1 MVARYLPGI
10 GEWAAQCKNP
20 PHAAFQNCPG
30 GFLVAGNG
38 AGRADWRTG
47 LKRQGAGRL
56 RMPASTSMTT
66 HDRLS
71 AAAASGRLLPSAAEN
86 IAAFLGARL
95 PAWAGESIQEL
106 VAKEAWSELN
116 DRFYRYLE
124 FGTGGMRG
132 RTIGVVPASAETGR
146 IDERGAPEHA
156 AVGSNLLND
165 FTLIR
170 ATVGLYRYTAGFLA
184 GKGERTKP
192 RLVIAH
198 DVRHFSRHFTEL
210 AASTWT
216 RLGGEAFVFDA
227 PRPTPQLSFSVRWL
241 KAHAG
246 VVITA
251 SHNPPHDNGFKA
263 YFDDGAQVV
272 PPHDKAIVEQV
283 NAVPLGELG
292 AYLEPDLAGVT
303 TLGRDADEAYAAV
316 AAKAAL
322 DPGVFRRTKL
332 KVVFTNIHGTGAV
345 HSVPLLRQAGCEVV
359 PVPEQLEFDGRFPT
373 VKSPNP
379 ENAEA
384 LARAVALAER
394 EGGDVVVATD
404 PDADRMGC
412 AVRTRDGRME
422 LLTGNQ
428 IGALLTEYRI
438 SKYKELGWIPR
449 DGSDRAAI
457 VKTFVTT
464 RLQDAIGR
472 GHGVK
477 VINTLTGFKWIA
489 AKMRGYE
496 EKLRQAMGPEFDYE
510 AAPFEERAR
519 LLQQHSTFYVFGT
532 EESYGYL
539 PNDYVRDKDG
549 NSACLMFA
557 ELCAWVKGRGM
568 TVPEFLD
575 EIFLRY
581 GFYLEGVINLYYE
594 GATGSEK
601 IKRIL
606 ETYRANPPK
615 AFGDV
620 RVTQFQDFGRERMV
634 DDDGGQIPAQDLYLV
649 TLANGYSFAA
659 RGSGTEPKIKFYLFA
674 SEKVGSATELPAVKE
689 SVRAT
694 LDSLSRQIEADAK
707 ARAES

>member
-1 MVARYLPGI
+1 MTTLARI
-10 GEWAAQCKNP
+10 QAAAQ
-20 PHAAFQNCPG
+20 
-30 GFLVAGNG
+30 AG
-38 AGRADWRTG
+38 
-47 LKRQGAGRL
+47 Q
-56 RMPASTSMTT
+56 
-66 HDRLS
+66 
-71 AAAASGRLLPSAAEN
+71 LLPSTAEN
-86 IAAFLGARL
+86 LAAFLAARL
-95 PAWAGESIQEL
+95 PAWAERSIDEL
-106 VAKEAWSELN
+106 VAQAAWGELN
-116 DRFYRYLE
+116 DRFYRFLE

-132 RTIGVVPASAETGR
+132 RTIGVVPAPSETGR
-146 IDERGAPEHA
+146 PDERGSPEHA

-170 ATVGLYRYTAGFLA
+170 AVIGLYRYTAKHLA
-184 GKGERTKP
+184 TQGVKGRP
-192 RLVIAH
+192 RLVIAY
-198 DVRHFSRHFTEL
+198 DVRHFSRHFSDL
-210 AASTWT
+210 SASTWT
-216 RLGGEAFVFDA
+216 QLGGEAFVFDG
-227 PRPTPQLSFSVRWL
+227 PRSTPQLSYAVRWL
-241 KAHAG
+241 QAHAG

-263 YFDDGAQVV
+263 YFGDGAQVV
-272 PPHDKAIVEQV
+272 PPHDKGIVSEV
-283 NAVPLGELG
+283 NAVPLAELG
-292 AYLEPDLAGVT
+292 RFLTPNLAGVT
-303 TLGRDADEAYAAV
+303 MLGRDADAAYLAV

-322 DPGVFRRTKL
+322 DPAVFRRTKV

-345 HSVPLLRQAGCEVV
+345 ASMPLLQQAGCDVMA
-359 PVPEQLEFDGRFPT
+359 VPEQLAFDARFPT

-384 LARAVALAER
+384 LARAVALAAR
-394 EGGDVVVATD
+394 EGADVVLATD

-412 AVRTRDGRME
+412 AVRNRAGAME

-428 IGALLTEYRI
+428 IGALLTEYRLT
-438 SKYKELGWIPR
+438 KYKELGWIPAA
-449 DGSDRAAI
+449 GSNRAAI

-464 RLQDAIGR
+464 SLQDAIGR

-496 EKLRQAMGPEFDYE
+496 EALRRAMGPGFDYE
-510 AAPFEERAR
+510 ATPFEQRAK

-539 PNDYVRDKDG
+539 PNDYLRDKDG

-557 ELCAWVKGRGM
+557 ELSAWVKGRGL
-568 TVPEFLD
+568 TIPEYLD
-575 EIFLRY
+575 EIYLRY

-594 GATGSEK
+594 GASGNAK

-606 ETYRANPPK
+606 ETYRSNPPT

-620 RVTQFQDFGRERMV
+620 AVAKFQDFGRERIV
-634 DDDGGQIPAQDLYLV
+634 DADGEVIPSQDLYLV

-659 RGSGTEPKIKFYLFA
+659 RGSGTEPKMKFYLFA
-674 SEKVGSATELPAVKE
+674 NEQVANAAELPAVKTR
-689 SVRAT
+689 VRAT
-694 LDSLSRQIEADAK
+694 LDRLNQLIEADAK